1 MSGTAPACPCGT
13 FEFPQPICNLSGLS
27 AISYRVGDFV
37 AFRYQL
43 LEPLPSETE
52 LTAWRPGAQGDL
64 GMQMVEWWAYLADI
78 LTFYNERIAN
88 EAYLDTAALPES
100 VNHLVQ
106 LLGYRPKPALGAKGT
121 LAALLSPSARL
132 PLTVPAGLQIQS
144 KPGPGQQPQIFQVDQ
159 ATTIGTPD
167 LVIADVVPANQ
178 PLLDRTNST
187 FWLAGKV
194 TGIKAGDR
202 LLLSNA
208 SAVTSQTVKDYQWIN
223 VTGTTPAS
231 DPLGNPVAQV
241 AFTAVSGTLVAQPQ
255 AAKYVLLRSQQSSPL
270 WGYPNSPPV
279 ITDSKIE
286 LAGIARGIAA
296 GSLLLLDVAD
306 GAASPLTGLVPTA
319 VIATSYA
326 EIVWYANGE
335 GPMATTSSPPNSVPA
350 MAIPHAEIGF
360 TSGIISG
367 AVWQGA
373 NSQITVRWQWSEIG
387 QLVPTSRPISSTP
400 RAAPPLSR
408 TRPAPIHFLRKPRRF
423 RR

>member
-78 LTFYNERIAN
+78 LTFDNERIAN
-88 EAYLDTAALPES
+88 ETYLDTAALPES

-187 FWLAGKV
+187 LWLAGKV

-202 LLLSNA
+202 LFAEQRIGGDLANRQGLPVDQRHRHHAGERPARQPGRTGSLHRCIRNA
-208 SAVTSQTVKDYQWIN
+208 RRSTAGSEICVAAESAVL
-223 VTGTTPAS
+223 PA
-231 DPLGNPVAQV
+231 LGIPEFA
-241 AFTAVSGTLVAQPQ
+241 SG
-255 AAKYVLLRSQQSSPL
+255 
-270 WGYPNSPPV
+270 
-279 ITDSKIE
+279 D
-286 LAGIARGIAA
+286 
-296 GSLLLLDVAD
+296 
-306 GAASPLTGLVPTA
+306 
-319 VIATSYA
+319 
-326 EIVWYANGE
+326 
-335 GPMATTSSPPNSVPA
+335 
-350 MAIPHAEIGF
+350 H
-360 TSGIISG
+360 
-367 AVWQGA
+367 
-373 NSQITVRWQWSEIG
+373 
-387 QLVPTSRPISSTP
+387 
-400 RAAPPLSR
+400 
-408 TRPAPIHFLRKPRRF
+408 
-423 RR
+423 